1 LRKAGLRTVQ
11 TIGVPADDLDLSQT
25 DAVVLA
31 LKSRSIPAETAI
43 EWSREADAWLR
54 ARGAGHIMFKICS
67 TFDSTD
73 AGNIGQVLDA
83 LRKDA
88 GEAIALVTP
97 AFPETGRSVFQGN
110 LFVGE
115 IPLNESPM
123 KDHPLNPMRDANL
136 VRVLARQSKK
146 PVGLIPIATVAKG
159 QKAVSDRL
167 DALAGEGKGA
177 AIADAIFDSDLE
189 ILGRA
194 ALGRRVSCGASGLG
208 FGLARALVAD
218 SGGVAASAN
227 APLETVGGLV
237 ACLSGSCSQATLAQ
251 MEAAEALM
259 PVRRLNV
266 EKILESSAELEAALA
281 WAGERVTAGPILI
294 ASSAAPEAVRA
305 LQARHGVERTSHAI
319 EGAMAALADALVAR
333 GVRRLIVSGG
343 ETSGAVVDHLGLK
356 AFQIGQE
363 IAAGVPVLRTLGRA
377 EPMLLALKSGN
388 FGGKDFFARALDLM
402 R

>member
-1 LRKAGLRTVQ
+1 LRDDG
-11 TIGVPADDLDLSQT
+11 GV
-25 DAVVLA
+25 
-31 LKSRSIPAETAI
+31 
-43 EWSREADAWLR
+43 
-54 ARGAGHIMFKICS
+54 
-67 TFDSTD
+67 
-73 AGNIGQVLDA
+73 
-83 LRKDA
+83 
-88 GEAIALVTP
+88 AIALVTP
-97 AFPETGRSVFQGN
+97 SFPETGRSVFQGN

-123 KDHPLNPMRDANL
+123 KDHPLNPMRDASL
-136 VRVLARQSKK
+136 VRVLARQSKR
-146 PVGLIPIATVAKG
+146 PVGLIPIAIVAKG
-159 QKAVSDRL
+159 TKAVSDRL
-167 DALAGEGKGA
+167 DALAAEGKGA

-189 ILGRA
+189 TLGRA
-194 ALGRRVSCGASGLG
+194 ALGHRVSCGASGLG
-208 FGLARALVAD
+208 LGLARALVAD
-218 SGGVAASAN
+218 DGAARAAN
-227 APLETVGGLV
+227 AAAEKVGGLV

-266 EKILESSAELEAALA
+266 EKLLDNGSELEAALS
-281 WAGERVTAGPILI
+281 WASERVAAGPVLI

-305 LQARHGVERTSHAI
+305 LQARHGVERTSQII
-319 EGAMAALADALVAR
+319 ESAMATLADALVAR

-356 AFQIGQE
+356 AFQIEQE
-363 IAAGVPVLRTLGRA
+363 IAPGVPVLRTLGRT